1 LSTVLSM
8 RDVRL
13 SIAGRPV
20 LHGVDLVVEP
30 GEFVALL
37 GANGSGKS
45 TLVRAALPSTGSASG
60 GASASCRSAPVPPPA
75 YPRRCVRS

>member
-1 LSTVLSM
+1 MLSPVVEL

-13 SIAGRPV
+13 SLAGRPV
-20 LHGVDLVVEP
+20 LHGVDLVAGS

-45 TLVRAALPSTGSASG
+45 TLVRAAIGVRPDVSDQAPP
-60 GASASCRSAPVPPPA
+60 RSPGTEPT
-75 YPRRCVRS
+75 R